1 MLEAPIPILRSFDE
15 ARTTAFYIDFLGFET
30 VFEHRFEP
38 GLPLYRGVR
47 RGDCVLHLSEH
58 YGDATPGSAIRIP
71 VDDVVAFAADLLAK
85 HHGNAR
91 PGVPGETPW
100 GTREITITDPASNRL
115 TFYTPTTFY
124 EAVSAPQDRH
134 DA

>member
-1 MLEAPIPILRSFDE
+1 MSSLPDGAVRPVVRAPDPVLSTRSVE
-15 ARTTAFYIDFLGFET
+15 
-30 VFEHRFEP
+30 
-38 GLPLYRGVR
+38 
-47 RGDCVLHLSEH
+47 
-58 YGDATPGSAIRIP
+58 
-71 VDDVVAFAADLLAK
+71 VDPRDPEVVALAADLLAK